1 MRDLRRGPVGRGCRL
16 IPRPRSRDSGLGT
29 QVSDLFSLYKTA
41 ASARLD
47 PSSNKEDA
55 VPLAPIELLVVGFPD
70 NQFTGG
76 ILPEL
81 ESLVENGVITVVDA
95 LLIVKDEDGTVD
107 FLEVDQIDTDEGI
120 AALRRLLDEGNGLLS
135 DEDVEEFAAALDPG
149 SSAAALVFEHT
160 WFKPLR
166 DEILDSGGI
175 LLANM
180 RVPGL
185 VVDEVLSLVEDIE
198 AE

>member
-1 MRDLRRGPVGRGCRL
+1 V
-16 IPRPRSRDSGLGT
+16 
-29 QVSDLFSLYKTA
+29 A
-41 ASARLD
+41 
-47 PSSNKEDA
+47 
-55 VPLAPIELLVVGFPD
+55 LAPIELLVIGFPD
-70 NQFTGG
+70 NDFSGG

-81 ESLVENGVITVVDA
+81 ETLVEDGVITIVDA
-95 LLIVKDEDGTVD
+95 LLIVKEEDGTID
-107 FLEVDQIDTDEGI
+107 FLELDQIDTGLEI
-120 AALRRLLDEGNGLLS
+120 AALSRLLVEGNGLLG
-135 DEDVEEFAAALDPG
+135 DEDVADFAAALEPG

-166 DEILDSGGI
+166 DELLDSGGV

-185 VVDEVLSLVEDIE
+185 VVDEVLLAVAELE

>member
-1 MRDLRRGPVGRGCRL
+1 M
-16 IPRPRSRDSGLGT
+16 
-29 QVSDLFSLYKTA
+29 A
-41 ASARLD
+41 
-47 PSSNKEDA
+47 
-55 VPLAPIELLVVGFPD
+55 LAPIELLVIGFPD
-70 NQFTGG
+70 NDFSGG

-81 ESLVENGVITVVDA
+81 ETLVEDGVITVVDA
-95 LLIVKDEDGTVD
+95 VLIVKEEDGTVD
-107 FLEVDQIDTDEGI
+107 FLELDQIDAGLEI
-120 AALRRLLDEGNGLLS
+120 AALNRLLVEGNGLLG
-135 DEDVEEFAAALDPG
+135 DEDVAEFAQALPPG

-166 DEILDSGGI
+166 DELLDSGGV

-185 VVDEVLSLVEDIE
+185 VVDEVLAAVAELE

>member
-1 MRDLRRGPVGRGCRL
+1 M
-16 IPRPRSRDSGLGT
+16 
-29 QVSDLFSLYKTA
+29 
-41 ASARLD
+41 
-47 PSSNKEDA
+47 
-55 VPLAPIELLVVGFPD
+55 PLAPIELLVIGFPG
-70 NQFTGG
+70 NEFTGG

-81 ESLVENGVITVVDA
+81 ETLVENGVITVVDA
-95 LLIVKDEDGTVD
+95 LLIMKEEDGTVA
-107 FLEVDQIDTDEGI
+107 FLEFDQIDTDEAI
-120 AALRRLLDEGNGLLS
+120 AAFGRLLFEGNGLLS
-135 DEDVEEFAAALDPG
+135 DEDVEEFAAALEPG

-166 DEILDSGGI
+166 DEIRDSGGV

-185 VVDEVLSLVEDIE
+185 VVDEVLSLVEELE

>member
-1 MRDLRRGPVGRGCRL
+1 
-16 IPRPRSRDSGLGT
+16 
-29 QVSDLFSLYKTA
+29 
-41 ASARLD
+41 
-47 PSSNKEDA
+47 
-55 VPLAPIELLVVGFPD
+55 VPLAPIELLVIGFPG
-70 NQFTGG
+70 NEFTGG

-81 ESLVENGVITVVDA
+81 ETLVENGVITVVDA
-95 LLIVKDEDGTVD
+95 LLIMKEEDGTVA
-107 FLEVDQIDTDEGI
+107 FLEFDQIDTDEAI
-120 AALRRLLDEGNGLLS
+120 AAFGRLLFEGNGLLS
-135 DEDVEEFAAALDPG
+135 DEDVEEFAAALEPG

-166 DEILDSGGI
+166 DEIRDSGGV

-185 VVDEVLSLVEDIE
+185 VVDEVLSLVEELE

>member
-1 MRDLRRGPVGRGCRL
+1 M
-16 IPRPRSRDSGLGT
+16 
-29 QVSDLFSLYKTA
+29 A
-41 ASARLD
+41 
-47 PSSNKEDA
+47 
-55 VPLAPIELLVVGFPD
+55 LAPIELLVIGFPG
-70 NQFTGG
+70 NEFTGG

-81 ESLVENGVITVVDA
+81 ETLVENGVITVVDA
-95 LLIVKDEDGTVD
+95 LLILKDEDGNVD
-107 FLEVDQIDTDEGI
+107 FLELDQIDAGEDI
-120 AALRRLLDEGNGLLS
+120 AALGRFLIEGNGLLS
-135 DEDVEEFAAALDPG
+135 DEDVEEFATALEPG

-185 VVDEVLSLVEDIE
+185 VVDEVLSLVEE
-198 AE
+198 LEGE

>member
-1 MRDLRRGPVGRGCRL
+1 M
-16 IPRPRSRDSGLGT
+16 
-29 QVSDLFSLYKTA
+29 A
-41 ASARLD
+41 
-47 PSSNKEDA
+47 
-55 VPLAPIELLVVGFPD
+55 LAPIELLVIGFPD
-70 NQFTGG
+70 NDFSGG

-81 ESLVENGVITVVDA
+81 ETLVENGVITVVDA
-95 LLIVKDEDGTVD
+95 LLIVKEDDGTVD
-107 FLEVDQIDTDEGI
+107 FLELDQIDAGLEI
-120 AALRRLLDEGNGLLS
+120 AALNNLLVEGNGLLG
-135 DEDVEEFAAALDPG
+135 DEDVADFAEALPPG

-166 DEILDSGGI
+166 DELVDSGGV

-185 VVDEVLSLVEDIE
+185 VVDEVLLAVAELE

>member
-1 MRDLRRGPVGRGCRL
+1 M
-16 IPRPRSRDSGLGT
+16 
-29 QVSDLFSLYKTA
+29 A
-41 ASARLD
+41 
-47 PSSNKEDA
+47 
-55 VPLAPIELLVVGFPD
+55 LAPIELLVIGFPD
-70 NQFTGG
+70 NDFSGG

-81 ESLVENGVITVVDA
+81 EMLVENGVITVVDA
-95 LLIVKDEDGTVD
+95 LLIVKEEDGTVD
-107 FLEVDQIDTDEGI
+107 FLELDQIDAGLEI
-120 AALRRLLDEGNGLLS
+120 AALNNLLVEGNGLLG
-135 DEDVEEFAAALDPG
+135 DEDVADFAEALPPG

-166 DEILDSGGI
+166 DELVDSGGV

-185 VVDEVLSLVEDIE
+185 VVDEVLLAVAELE

>member
-1 MRDLRRGPVGRGCRL
+1 M
-16 IPRPRSRDSGLGT
+16 
-29 QVSDLFSLYKTA
+29 A
-41 ASARLD
+41 
-47 PSSNKEDA
+47 
-55 VPLAPIELLVVGFPD
+55 LAPIELLVIGFPG

-81 ESLVENGVITVVDA
+81 ETLVENGVITVVDA
-95 LLIVKDEDGTVD
+95 LLILKDEDGTVN
-107 FLEVDQIDTDEGI
+107 FLELDQIDAGESI
-120 AALRRLLDEGNGLLS
+120 AAFRRLLTEGNGLLS
-135 DEDVEEFAAALDPG
+135 DEDVEEFAAALEPG

-166 DEILDSGGI
+166 DEILDSGGM

-185 VVDEVLSLVEDIE
+185 VVDEVLAIVEELEDE
-198 AE
+198 

>member
-1 MRDLRRGPVGRGCRL
+1 
-16 IPRPRSRDSGLGT
+16 
-29 QVSDLFSLYKTA
+29 
-41 ASARLD
+41 
-47 PSSNKEDA
+47 
-55 VPLAPIELLVVGFPD
+55 VPLAPIELLVIGFPG
-70 NQFTGG
+70 NEFTGG

-81 ESLVENGVITVVDA
+81 ETLVENGVITVVDA
-95 LLIVKDEDGTVD
+95 LLIVKEEDGTVD
-107 FLEVDQIDTDEGI
+107 FLEFDQIDAGEDI
-120 AALRRLLDEGNGLLS
+120 AAFGRLLFEGNGLLS
-135 DEDVEEFAAALDPG
+135 DEDVEEFAAALEPG

-166 DEILDSGGI
+166 DEILDSGGV

-185 VVDEVLSLVEDIE
+185 VVDEVLAIVEELE

>member
-1 MRDLRRGPVGRGCRL
+1 
-16 IPRPRSRDSGLGT
+16 
-29 QVSDLFSLYKTA
+29 
-41 ASARLD
+41 
-47 PSSNKEDA
+47 
-55 VPLAPIELLVVGFPD
+55 VPLAPIEVLVIGFPD
-70 NQFTGG
+70 SQFTGG

-81 ESLVENGVITVVDA
+81 ETLVENGVITVVDA
-95 LLIVKDEDGTVD
+95 VLIMKDEEGTVA
-107 FLEVDQIDTDEGI
+107 FVEFDQIDATASI
-120 AALRRLLDEGNGLLS
+120 AAFSRLLAEGNGLLS
-135 DEDVEEFAAALDPG
+135 DEDVEEFAAALEPG

-185 VVDEVLSLVEDIE
+185 VVDEVLAIVEELEDE
-198 AE
+198 

>member
-1 MRDLRRGPVGRGCRL
+1 M
-16 IPRPRSRDSGLGT
+16 
-29 QVSDLFSLYKTA
+29 
-41 ASARLD
+41 
-47 PSSNKEDA
+47 
-55 VPLAPIELLVVGFPD
+55 PLAPIELLVVGFPD

-107 FLEVDQIDTDEGI
+107 FLEVDQIDTGEGI

-185 VVDEVLSLVEDIE
+185 VVDEVLSLVEELE